1 MANVAKGQDKSVA
14 LRVGK
19 FLRESRAELRKV
31 TWPNRQ
37 ELVTYTAVV
46 IVTTAIVAIF
56 LGVIDLIVSQLLGLL
71 GRI

>member
-1 MANVAKGQDKSVA
+1 M
-14 LRVGK
+14 
-19 FLRESRAELRKV
+19 

-56 LGVIDLIVSQLLGLL
+56 LGVIDLVVSQLLGLL

>member
-1 MANVAKGQDKSVA
+1 MLQKGKIRAWRCAWAS
-14 LRVGK
+14 

-56 LGVIDLIVSQLLGLL
+56 LGVIDLVVSQLLGLL